1 MSRTDQEQPR
11 WGEIEFTWK
20 DGGTPGIKFDRLAHS
35 GRRELLMFSCVAEAQ
50 RIKQIRAALCASE
63 TTKSQVRA
71 IAAGVQT
78 NVPGREAWYANTPGT
93 LVPTSDGYVVHT
105 HKLGFGMA
113 HALFVTKAQGFMM
126 VVTADSLWRE
136 LNTTR
141 FTTPLLKEWVP
152 YIEKRLRADNLLE
165 DALVFNCT
173 CGILSAT
180 TSKLDEIVTDGLKKR
195 LITIPDQ
202 DPALAVA

>member
-1 MSRTDQEQPR
+1 MSHTDRVQSR

-78 NVPGREAWYANTPGT
+78 NVPGRETWYASTPGN
-93 LVPTSDGYVVHT
+93 LIPTSDGYLLYT
-105 HKLGFGMA
+105 HKLGYGMA

-126 VVTADSLWRE
+126 VVTPESLWRE

-141 FTTPLLKEWVP
+141 FTTPLLNEWVP
-152 YIEKRLRADNLLE
+152 YVEKRLRADNLLE
-165 DALVFNCT
+165 DAHVFNCT

>member
-1 MSRTDQEQPR
+1 
-11 WGEIEFTWK
+11 
-20 DGGTPGIKFDRLAHS
+20 
-35 GRRELLMFSCVAEAQ
+35 
-50 RIKQIRAALCASE
+50 
-63 TTKSQVRA
+63 
-71 IAAGVQT
+71 
-78 NVPGREAWYANTPGT
+78 
-93 LVPTSDGYVVHT
+93 
-105 HKLGFGMA
+105 MA

-152 YIEKRLRADNLLE
+152 YIEKRLRTDNLLE
-165 DALVFNCT
+165 EAHVFNCT

-195 LITIPDQ
+195 HITIPDQ
-202 DPALAVA
+202 EPALAVA

>member
-1 MSRTDQEQPR
+1 MSRTEQEQPR

-71 IAAGVQT
+71 IAAGVHT
-78 NVPGREAWYANTPGT
+78 NVPGRETWYASTPGT
-93 LVPTSDGYVVHT
+93 LIPTSDGYLVYT
-105 HKLGFGMA
+105 HKLGYGMA

-126 VVTADSLWRE
+126 IVTPESLWRE

-165 DALVFNCT
+165 DAHVFNCT

-180 TSKLDEIVTDGLKKR
+180 TSKLDEIVTDGLKKW

-202 DPALAVA
+202 DPTLAVA